1 MRTRAASHLSSQS
14 ARTLRL
20 SAQFRSAA
28 SGQPNAVL
36 LELLRRLRPSQN
48 ASARGPLLLVTATSP
63 ADGDLQRWYTETRL
77 QYDFQVV
84 HHDHAY
90 SLHTRIAG
98 MDVSLASFSKR
109 WLWSRLGC
117 GHTNTSI
124 SLDTCTYSCRSPG
137 INTIAIHGGNCRPI
151 AAPAL
156 HQV

>member
-1 MRTRAASHLSSQS
+1 MRRRAASHLSSQS

-63 ADGDLQRWYTETRL
+63 ADGDLQRWYTETRF
-77 QYDFQVV
+77 QYNFQVL

-90 SLHTRIAG
+90 HLDTRIAG
-98 MDVSLASFSKR
+98 TDVSLASFSRR
-109 WLWSRLGC
+109 WLWSRLDC
-117 GHTNTSI
+117 GHANTNI
-124 SLDTCTYSCRSPG
+124 PLEYTYSCRSPG
-137 INTIAIHGGNCRPI
+137 INTIAVHGGNCRPI

-156 HQV
+156 HQI